1 MTLLNYYAWLAL
13 KSLRRNP
20 VLAALAVLILA
31 LGIAASMTSLTVLHA
46 LSADPLPGRS
56 QRLFVPQF
64 DNGMPQDDGATSEPR
79 LTMTYTEAD
88 ALLRAGQGQRRTAL
102 YGVEMTVQ
110 PPARGADTLPPFLE
124 TGLAAGADFFPMF
137 DAPFARGGPWSA
149 EADAQGHDV
158 VVLSADF
165 ASRVFGNADPLGASI
180 VLQGRP
186 YRVVG
191 VLAPWRPV
199 PRVYR
204 LGGASPIS
212 PTEAFWIP
220 FRNAIQTERPNSGWT
235 SCSGR
240 REPGFAN
247 FLRAECNFLEYWVEL
262 EPAQIAA
269 YQAHL
274 DAHVAAQRRG
284 GRMPRSDRA
293 KLTTLPER
301 AAQFGVVGDDTKLQA
316 GLSLAFLAACLV
328 NVVGLMAARF
338 TARAGEIGVRR
349 ALGASRRQVVLQ
361 FLVEAGVV
369 GLAGAA
375 LGLLLTAGGLALMA
389 QRSAD
394 LAAVARLDGAM
405 LVLAVGLSLTG
416 ALLAALW
423 PTWRASGVRPA
434 MQLKSQ

>member
-64 DNGMPQDDGATSEPR
+64 DNGTAQDDGAASEPR

-124 TGLAAGADFFPMF
+124 TGLAAGAHFFPMF

-149 EADAQGHDV
+149 EEDAQGHDV

-165 ASRVFGNADPLGASI
+165 ASRVFGPGDPLGASL
-180 VLQGRP
+180 VLQDRP

-262 EPAQIAA
+262 APEQIAG

-284 GRMPRSDRA
+284 GRMPRSEHA
-293 KLTTLPER
+293 TLTTLPER

-405 LVLAVGLSLTG
+405 LVLALGLSLTG

-423 PTWRASGVRPA
+423 PTWHASGVRPA

>member
-31 LGIAASMTSLTVLHA
+31 LGIAASMTSLTLLYA

-64 DNGMPQDDGATSEPR
+64 DNGLPQDGETTSTTA
-79 LTMTYTEAD
+79 LTMTYSDAD
-88 ALLRAGQGQRRTAL
+88 ALLKAGLGRRRAAL

-110 PPARGADTLPPFLE
+110 PSRS
-124 TGLAAGADFFPMF
+124 GLAPYLEMGLATGVDFFAMF
-137 DAPFARGGPWSA
+137 DAPFARGSAWSA
-149 EADAQGHDV
+149 DDDAQGRDV
-158 VVLSADF
+158 VVLSDEF
-165 ASRVFGNADPLGASI
+165 AGRVFGTADPLGATL
-180 VLQGRP
+180 VLQDRP
-186 YRVVG
+186 YRVIG

-204 LGGASPIS
+204 LAGSSPTS
-212 PTEAFWIP
+212 PTEAFFIP
-220 FRNAIQTERPNSGWT
+220 FRNAIQTERPNAGWT

-262 EPAQIAA
+262 APDQVST
-269 YQAHL
+269 YQSQL
-274 DAHVAAQRRG
+274 DAHVAVQRRQ
-284 GRMPRSDRA
+284 GRMPRNDRA
-293 KLTTLPER
+293 TLSTLAQRAER
-301 AAQFGVVGDDTKLQA
+301 FGVVGNDTKLQA

-349 ALGASRRQVVLQ
+349 ALGASRRQVVGQ

-369 GLAGAA
+369 GLAGAT
-375 LGLLLTAGGLALMA
+375 LGLLLTVGGLALMA
-389 QRSAD
+389 QRNAD
-394 LAAVARLDGAM
+394 LAAVARLDGTM
-405 LVLAVGLSLTG
+405 LALAIVLSLAG